1 MGYTQALLDREKE
14 LGRPVYVGVVGAGQ
28 MGSGLVASLQKA
40 PGLSVV
46 AVADIVID
54 KAADALRNAE
64 VADVV
69 VADEDYAAAAE
80 AINDGKAVAIRDGL
94 RMPTLPVDIV
104 VEVSGVPEI
113 AAQIAYT
120 CITNSK
126 DVALMTVEADITVG
140 VLLSSM
146 AKAGDSVYTV
156 MRGDEPVECLKL
168 VEYAQDLGLEVICV
182 GKGKNNVNI
191 PHSVPED
198 NTEEAARKQMNP
210 RMLTEFTDG
219 TKTQLEMAALSN
231 ATNMPVEIDGMHG
244 QEIALVDLDKKLIPA
259 ADGGILSFEKGP
271 VVEYVTGDVAP
282 GVFAIVKS
290 PSNVITHELDYL
302 KLGKGPY
309 YLFYRPWHIAS
320 IEAHL
325 SIGEAVINRRAD
337 FQSHYNCTEV
347 VGRAKTNLDEGTT
360 LEGMGGHHFYGW
372 AIPAEKAR
380 EMGAVPIGLLQHS
393 ILKNKKAVDEIIT
406 YDDIEIDETRPLV
419 AMRRLQDSLLARGV
433 IGQ

>member
-1 MGYTQALLDREKE
+1 MGYTKGLLERQQK

-28 MGSGLVASLQKA
+28 MGSGLVASIQKA
-40 PGLSVV
+40 PGLAVV
-46 AVADIVID
+46 AVADIFME
-54 KAADALRNAE
+54 KAESALRNAGRD
-64 VADVV
+64 DVV
-69 VADEDYAAAAE
+69 VAGDDLEAAAE
-80 AINDGKAVAIRDGL
+80 AVSHGKAVVIRDGL
-94 RMPTLPVDIV
+94 RMPDLPVDIV

-120 CITNSK
+120 CITRSK

-146 AKAGDSVYTV
+146 ANAGNSVYTV

-168 VEYAQDLGLEVICV
+168 VEYAEDLGLTVICA

-191 PHSVPED
+191 IHSVPAD
-198 NTEEAARKQMNP
+198 NEEEAARKKMSP

-231 ATNMPVEIDGMHG
+231 ATNFPVEVDGMHG
-244 QEIALVDLDKKLIPA
+244 QEIMLKDLATKLIPA

-282 GVFAIVKS
+282 GIFVIVKS
-290 PSNVITHELDYL
+290 ESEVVTHELDYL

-309 YLFYRPWHIAS
+309 YLLFRPWHIAS

-325 SIGEAVINRRAD
+325 SIGEAVLNRRSD
-337 FQSHYNCTEV
+337 FQSRYACTEV
-347 VGRAKTNLDEGTT
+347 VGRAKGDLEPETT
-360 LEGMGGHHFYGW
+360 LEGLGGNHFYGW
-372 AIPAEKAR
+372 AIPAEKAG
-380 EMGAVPIGLLQHS
+380 ELGAVPIGLLQHS
-393 ILKNKKAVDEIIT
+393 RLKVAKSQDEIIT
-406 YDDIEIDETRPLV
+406 YADLEIDETRPIV
-419 AMRRLQDSLLARGV
+419 AMRRLQDSLIQRGV
-433 IGQ
+433 IGN

>member
-1 MGYTQALLDREKE
+1 MGYTKGLLEREAK
-14 LGRPVYVGVVGAGQ
+14 LGRPVLVGVVGAGQ
-28 MGSGLVASLQKA
+28 MGSGLVASICKA
-40 PGLSVV
+40 PGLTVA
-46 AVADIVID
+46 AVADIVVE
-54 KAADALRNAE
+54 KAESALVNAGKTDIL
-64 VADVV
+64 VAG
-69 VADEDYAAAAE
+69 EDIQAAAE
-80 AINDGKAVAIRDGL
+80 AVAEGRPVAISDGL
-94 RMPTLPVDIV
+94 KMPELPVDIV

-120 CITNSK
+120 CITHSK

-146 AKAGDSVYTV
+146 ANAGNSVYTV

-168 VEYAQDLGLEVICV
+168 VEYAEDLGLKVICA

-191 PHSVPED
+191 IHSVPED
-198 NTEEAARKQMNP
+198 NEEEAARKKMNP

-231 ATNMPVEIDGMHG
+231 ATNLPVEVEGMHG
-244 QEIALVDLDKKLIPA
+244 QEILLADLATKLIPA
-259 ADGGILSFEKGP
+259 EDGGILSFEKGA

-290 PSNVITHELDYL
+290 ESDVVTHELDYL

-325 SIGEAVINRRAD
+325 SIGEAVLNRRAD
-337 FQSHYNCTEV
+337 FQSRYVCTEV
-347 VGRAKTNLDEGTT
+347 VGRCKADLEPGLTF
-360 LEGMGGHHFYGW
+360 EGMGGHHFYGW
-372 AIPAEKAR
+372 AIPAERAR
-380 EMGAVPIGLLQHS
+380 ELNAVPIGLLQHS
-393 ILKNKKAVDEIIT
+393 KLKVAKGVDEIIT
-406 YDDIEIDETRPLV
+406 YDDIELDETRPLV
-419 AMRRLQDSLLARGV
+419 AMRRLQDSLVARGV
-433 IGQ
+433 LG

>member
-1 MGYTQALLDREKE
+1 MAYTKGLLERQRK

-28 MGSGLVASLQKA
+28 MGSGLVASIQKA
-40 PGLSVV
+40 PGLAVV
-46 AVADIVID
+46 AVADIFIE
-54 KAADALRNAE
+54 KAESALRNAGR
-64 VADVV
+64 DDLV
-69 VADEDYAAAAE
+69 VAGDDISAAIDAVSE
-80 AINDGKAVAIRDGL
+80 GKAVAIRDGL
-94 RMPTLPVDIV
+94 RMPELPVDIV

-113 AAQIAYT
+113 AAQVAYT
-120 CITNSK
+120 CITRSK

-146 AKAGDSVYTV
+146 ANAGNSVYTI

-168 VEYAQDLGLEVICV
+168 VEYAEDLGLTVICA

-191 PHSVPED
+191 IHSVPAD
-198 NTEEAARKQMNP
+198 NEEEAARKKMSP

-231 ATNMPVEIDGMHG
+231 ATNLPVEVDGMHG
-244 QEIALVDLDKKLIPA
+244 QEIMLKDLATKLVPE
-259 ADGGILSFEKGP
+259 ADGGILSFEKGA

-282 GVFAIVKS
+282 GIFAIVKS
-290 PSNVITHELDYL
+290 ESDVVTHELDYL

-325 SIGEAVINRRAD
+325 SIGEAVLNRRAD
-337 FQSHYNCTEV
+337 FQSRYACTEV
-347 VGRAKTNLDEGTT
+347 VGRTKTDLESDTT
-360 LEGMGGHHFYGW
+360 LEGLGGNHFYGW

-380 EMGAVPIGLLQHS
+380 ELGAVPIGLLQRS
-393 ILKNKKAVDEIIT
+393 RLKVSKKEDEIIT
-406 YDDIEIDETRPLV
+406 YADLEIDETRPIV
-419 AMRRLQDSLLARGV
+419 AMRRLQDSLVERG
-433 IGQ
+433 ILGA

>member
-1 MGYTQALLDREKE
+1 MGYTKALLKREKE
-14 LGRPVYVGVVGAGQ
+14 LGRPVRVGIVGAGQ
-28 MGSGLVASLQKA
+28 MGAGLVASVEKA

-46 AVADIVID
+46 AVADIFVD
-54 KAADALRNAE
+54 KAEAALNNAGIS
-64 VADVV
+64 DVV
-69 VADEDYAAAAE
+69 VAGKDIDAAIT
-80 AINDGKAVAIRDGL
+80 AIEEGRAVAISDGL
-94 RMPTLPVDIV
+94 QMPKLPVDIV
-104 VEVSGVPEI
+104 VEVSGVPEV

-140 VLLSSM
+140 VLLSAM
-146 AKAGDSVYTV
+146 ANAGGSVYTV

-168 VEYAQDLGLEVICV
+168 VEYADDLGLEVICA
-182 GKGKNNVNI
+182 GKGKNNVNK
-191 PHSVPED
+191 PYSVPAD
-198 NTEEAARKQMNP
+198 NVEEAKRKRMNP

-244 QEIALVDLDKKLIPA
+244 QEIMIKDLATKLIPE
-259 ADGGILSFEKGP
+259 ADGGILSMDKGP

-282 GVFAIVKS
+282 GIFAIVKS
-290 PSNVITHELDYL
+290 NSDVVTHELDYL

-325 SIGEAVINRRAD
+325 SIGEAIINRRAD
-337 FQSHYNCTEV
+337 FQSRYVCTEV
-347 VGRAKTNLDEGTT
+347 VGRCKSPLAAGTT
-360 LEGMGGHHFYGW
+360 LDALGTDHFYGW

-380 EMGAVPIGLLQHS
+380 EINAVPIGLLQHS
-393 ILKNKKAVDEIIT
+393 KLKVDKDTDDIIT
-406 YDDIEIDETRPLV
+406 YDDLEIDETRPLV
-419 AMRRLQDSLLARGV
+419 AMRRLQDALVKQGV
-433 IGQ
+433 LGN